1 MEKVEKMKEQMGS
14 VSRETE
20 TLRNQKEIPE
30 IKNSNGKDECL
41 WWGISRLDP
50 AKERVSRLE
59 DMWIQTSQT
68 DLKTEKKKI

>member
-1 MEKVEKMKEQMGS
+1 MTQMLKLSVRELRIIMANMLRVLMEKVEKMKEQMGS

-41 WWGISRLDP
+41 
-50 AKERVSRLE
+50 
-59 DMWIQTSQT
+59 
-68 DLKTEKKKI
+68 